1 MYKNAFFCN
10 NNNIVLGIFL
20 SLEDKKN
27 SLYVSVQY
35 FFYDFTSYHPPP
47 RKGGITAQYTFTP
60 EKNTKTFSK
69 IEIISVL
76 SAILRNL
83 QLCIVWP
90 ISICD
95 FWNNSPVALFSP
107 TSQKILEPESY
118 GSISLYSNKSKRE
131 LLNNGAHCWSILF

>member
-35 FFYDFTSYHPPP
+35 FFMILPVTTHPHGKGVSPHNTLLL
-47 RKGGITAQYTFTP
+47 RK
-60 EKNTKTFSK
+60 KNTKTFSK
-69 IEIISVL
+69 IEIIFV